1 MVMEKEINNPQFCF
15 LKPSD
20 PYRAYFDHKIAECAK
35 NASNIENL
43 PDQNTE

>member
-1 MVMEKEINNPQFCF
+1 MEKELNNPQFCF

-35 NASNIENL
+35 NSANIEISGDL
-43 PDQNTE
+43 STVTQ